1 MNRLRVSCFATK
13 LKHDI
18 SYKEDITNEIKSIKW
33 LDYWSSLVSKVVT
46 TLLVSTEG
54 LPLIQWKVVTKCF
67 EITIA
72 WINTPDCNSFALQ
85 S

>member
-18 SYKEDITNEIKSIKW
+18 SYKE

-54 LPLIQWKVVTKCF
+54 LPLIQWKVVTHA
-67 EITIA
+67 IY
-72 WINTPDCNSFALQ
+72 
-85 S
+85 